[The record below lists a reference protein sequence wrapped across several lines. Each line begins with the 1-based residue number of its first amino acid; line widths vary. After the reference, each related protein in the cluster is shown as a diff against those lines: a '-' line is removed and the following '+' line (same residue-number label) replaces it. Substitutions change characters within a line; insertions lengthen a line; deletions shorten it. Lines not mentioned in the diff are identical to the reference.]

1 MALSPKISIITV
13 VFNDRDHIEKT
24 ILSVL
29 NQTYKN
35 IEYIIVDGESTDGT
49 LEVICGFNKIAVII
63 SEPDNGLYDAMN
75 KGLQV
80 ATGDYVWYLNSGD
93 EVYSNDT
100 LEHMVEGLQGMPD
113 IIYGGSMI
121 ISGTREEIGERRLK
135 PPAQLNWRSFR
146 KGMVV
151 SHQSLL
157 VKRGIAVG
165 YNLDYHISA
174 DIDWAIRV
182 AKKASQIHNANL
194 TLSRFMEGGISE
206 KNIKAGL
213 KERFRIMTRYYGFI
227 PTLLRHFLFGIRLTN
242 FYLRYRRI

>member
-1 MALSPKISIITV
+1 MKSLPKISVITV
-13 VFNDRDHIEKT
+13 VFNDEDHIGRT
-24 ILSVL
+24 IGSVIS
-29 NQTYKN
+29 QTYSR
-35 IEYIIVDGESTDGT
+35 IEYIIVDGQSTDRT
-49 LEVICGFNKIAVII
+49 MEVVNSFKEIDVVI
-63 SEPDNGLYDAMN
+63 SEPDKGLYEAMN
-75 KGLQV
+75 KGLKA

-93 EVYSNDT
+93 EVYSTDT
-100 LEHMVEGLQGMPD
+100 VERMAEGLQGVPD

-121 ISGTREEIGERRLK
+121 ISGTQEEIGERRLK
-135 PPAQLNWRSFR
+135 PPAQLNWKSFR

-157 VKRGIAVG
+157 VKRELAVD
-165 YNLDYHISA
+165 YNLDYRISA

-182 AKKASQIHNANL
+182 TKKATQIHNSNL
-194 TLSRFMEGGISE
+194 ILSRFLEGGISE
-206 KNIKAGL
+206 NNIKAGL